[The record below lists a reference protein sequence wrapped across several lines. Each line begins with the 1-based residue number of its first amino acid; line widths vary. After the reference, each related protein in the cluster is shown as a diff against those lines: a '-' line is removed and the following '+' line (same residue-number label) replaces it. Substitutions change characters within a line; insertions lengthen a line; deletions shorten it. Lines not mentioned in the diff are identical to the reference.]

1 MTAMMKLHVQSS
13 ADAAAR
19 KAAQIIADL
28 LNKALSSRPM
38 ATVAFS
44 GGSTPNRMFQ
54 YLAQQQIDWSRVE
67 IFQVDERIAP
77 AGDPARN
84 IAALQQHLLDHID
97 IPEQQVF
104 TIPVEASDLDES
116 LESYASQLKTA
127 AGNPPHLDIVHL
139 GLGDDGHTASL
150 PPGDDVLNSGRL
162 VDICADFNGYRRI
175 TLTFPVLDQ
184 ANSIVWLVAGAD
196 KALMLGRLL
205 ARDVEIPAGRVSQGR
220 AILVSDEAAV
230 TN

>member
-1 MTAMMKLHVQSS
+1 MMKHYTQSS
-13 ADAAAR
+13 AAFAAA

-28 LNKALSSRPM
+28 LNEALSSRPM
-38 ATVAFS
+38 ASVAFS

-84 IAALQQHLLDHID
+84 LTALQRHLLDHID
-97 IPEQQVF
+97 IPHQQ
-104 TIPVEASDLDES
+104 IHAMPVEASDLDKS

-127 AGNPPHLDIVHL
+127 AGNPLHLDIIHL
-139 GLGDDGHTASL
+139 GLGNDGHTASL
-150 PPGDDVLNSGRL
+150 PPGDDVLNSNRL

-175 TLTFPVLDQ
+175 TLTYPVLNQ
-184 ANSIVWLVAGAD
+184 ARSIVWLVTGID
-196 KALMLGRLL
+196 KKSMLERLL
-205 ARDVEIPAGRVSQGR
+205 IGDTKIPAGMINQER
-220 AILVSDEAAV
+220 AILVSSV
-230 TN
+230 G